1 MSRSVLSLGIPAL
14 IQEKLLRNGYRTA
27 ADLES
32 DNDSALLKFLTP
44 TEAHRLSAAVMA
56 TKAASV
62 DYSSA
67 WSRIQQRQ
75 TRHYFLTQLDALDT
89 LLGGRGL
96 GLGNIAEVIGDPG
109 SGQTQ
114 LCLRLCIA
122 AQLPAELGG
131 IEMRAVYVDC
141 IGSFSSSGASRA
153 VQSISRY
160 CQQSSHEQ
168 LLNGVGVF
176 RVYSAHELMAL
187 LVSFENIRSQLNNV
201 VLVSQAKASSSF
213 AGSSTGTGRWP
224 TSMDGDVWSRISTHR
239 IALSRKNAGTDQLTQ
254 AQELSSQEECYSV
267 ALCGSFSTP
276 SSLQLKA
283 NISLSPP
290 IITIAAMST
299 ITTERPSDITKWQSK
314 NGEYHRQVSSFRS
327 FVEADPN
334 AEFPAEAGRYHLYVS
349 YACPWA
355 HRTLIVRKLKGLEN
369 LIGVSVVHYLMG
381 QNGWEFASPE
391 EVPGA
396 TLDTVNGAKYIR
408 EVYFKAEPGYSARFT
423 VPVLWDKKKNTIVSN
438 ESSEIIRMFNSAF
451 DEFVAP
457 EYQGI
462 SFYPEVLREKIDEIN
477 EWIYDTVNNGVYK
490 SGFAT
495 AQAAYEKNC
504 IALFKSLDRIEN
516 ILGNNEFL
524 LGSRLTEADIRL
536 FTTMVRFDPV
546 YHGHFKCNLKQI
558 ATGYPNILRWTRE
571 IYQLPGVEDTV
582 NMEHIKKHYYMSHTQ
597 INPSQVV
604 PLSNGPDLESP
615 AVKPSSRPY

>member
-1 MSRSVLSLGIPAL
+1 MSRSVLSL
-14 IQEKLLRNGYRTA
+14 A

-96 GLGNIAEVIGDPG
+96 VIGDPG

-201 VLVSQAKASSSF
+201 GLLVINTISWPFLASFPDNVFRRQAMQAEAASLL
-213 AGSSTGTGRWP
+213 T
-224 TSMDGDVWSRISTHR
+224 R
-239 IALSRKNAGTDQLTQ
+239 IASKNSDNSAGTT
-254 AQELSSQEECYSV
+254 AS
-267 ALCGSFSTP
+267 
-276 SSLQLKA
+276 
-283 NISLSPP
+283 ISLIKTRYGNSTSRT
-290 IITIAAMST
+290 III
-299 ITTERPSDITKWQSK
+299 
-314 NGEYHRQVSSFRS
+314 
-327 FVEADPN
+327 
-334 AEFPAEAGRYHLYVS
+334 L
-349 YACPWA
+349 
-355 HRTLIVRKLKGLEN
+355 L
-369 LIGVSVVHYLMG
+369 
-381 QNGWEFASPE
+381 
-391 EVPGA
+391 
-396 TLDTVNGAKYIR
+396 TLDT
-408 EVYFKAEPGYSARFT
+408 
-423 VPVLWDKKKNTIVSN
+423 
-438 ESSEIIRMFNSAF
+438 
-451 DEFVAP
+451 
-457 EYQGI
+457 
-462 SFYPEVLREKIDEIN
+462 
-477 EWIYDTVNNGVYK
+477 
-490 SGFAT
+490 
-495 AQAAYEKNC
+495 C
-504 IALFKSLDRIEN
+504 
-516 ILGNNEFL
+516 
-524 LGSRLTEADIRL
+524 
-536 FTTMVRFDPV
+536 
-546 YHGHFKCNLKQI
+546 
-558 ATGYPNILRWTRE
+558 
-571 IYQLPGVEDTV
+571 
-582 NMEHIKKHYYMSHTQ
+582 
-597 INPSQVV
+597 
-604 PLSNGPDLESP
+604 
-615 AVKPSSRPY
+615 